1 MRRKTRVQAPPS
13 AEAADNPS
21 EAGFRR
27 AGSPTVPSVGN
38 SAVPAD
44 MEASRGSEELIV
56 RPRKGSRSVRD
67 GSEEGEA
74 KLMVSVVAEFEPLR
88 AGLVQTLASAIDLEV
103 VQQAASVTG
112 LVNGRSPQADVVVA
126 DLRTLAVGLCPLEQ
140 CAEWLRVQKVV
151 FLDLAGSTAL
161 RRDAIK
167 WLMHAECFGFLGTE
181 GSLNRLA
188 EVIRLVAAGAFTCDM
203 AVIKPLFARLSEW
216 ADETSDHS
224 PSTEKLSLRE
234 AEVLQLVARGL
245 TNKEIAEEMV
255 LSEGTVKAHV
265 SHIMTKLA
273 VGTRPLLVR
282 YALTRALVP
291 LLDGNAIASGV
302 YSQRSQ
308 PHR

>member
-1 MRRKTRVQAPPS
+1 MRRKTSGQAPPS
-13 AEAADNPS
+13 PEAADNPS

-27 AGSPTVPSVGN
+27 AGSPTLSSVGN
-38 SAVPAD
+38 SAMPAD
-44 MEASRGSEELIV
+44 IEVSRRSEELIV
-56 RPRKGSRSVRD
+56 RPKKSRSSSRE
-67 GSEEGEA
+67 GLEEGEA

-88 AGLVQTLASAIDLEV
+88 AGLVQTLASATDLEV

-112 LVNGRSPQADVVVA
+112 LVNGRSSHADVVVA
-126 DLRTLAVGLCPLEQ
+126 DLQTIAGGLSPLEQ

-151 FLDLAGSTAL
+151 FLERSGSTAL
-161 RRDAIK
+161 RTDTIK
-167 WLMHAECFGFLGTE
+167 WLMHAECFGLLGTE

-188 EVIRLVAAGAFTCDM
+188 EVIRLVASGAFTCDM

-216 ADETSDHS
+216 ADETFDES
-224 PSTEKLSLRE
+224 PSTERLSLRE

-245 TNKEIAEEMV
+245 TNKAIAEQMV

-273 VGTRPLLVR
+273 VGSRPLLVR
-282 YALTRALVP
+282 YALRQAVVP

-302 YSQRSQ
+302 YSQQNQ
-308 PHR
+308 PHP